1 MGRDLQE
8 VYPTEQFFV
17 HISPRQLD
25 KLKVPIHF
33 RRRQFLAAN
42 AIHGERLDFS

>member
-8 VYPTEQFFV
+8 VYPTELFFV

-25 KLKVPIHF
+25 KFKVSIHF
-33 RRRQFLAAN
+33 RRRQLLPAN
-42 AIHGERLDFS
+42 AIHSERLDFS